1 MPIITLFLI
10 IFTFQMVPA
19 HAQEKQVF
27 GIGEGIAM
35 HGDAKYAPSATHLDY
50 ANPSAPQG
58 GTLKQA
64 VIGTFDSLNP
74 FALKGK
80 AAQGLHLTYDR
91 LMQRV
96 WDEPFTLYPLIAERA
111 ELADDRSGITFYLN
125 PAARFNDGTPIT
137 ADDVLFS
144 FETLKNE
151 GRPNMRRIYELAS
164 TAKKIDQTT
173 VSFTFKEGYD
183 QETAMIFAMMPVLSK
198 KYWEN
203 KTFDSSTLN
212 IPVTS
217 GPYKITNVDPGKSL
231 TLQRDK
237 NYWANNRALANGQYN
252 FDRLV
257 YEYMRDDTVALEAF
271 RKGNFDIRM
280 EYNLPKWET
289 AYKGQGG
296 FKKVAFRHARPVRT
310 EMFIFNTRRAPFDD
324 IRVRKAL
331 NLAFDAEWVNKNIFY
346 GRMKRIG
353 SFFDNSEL
361 EAPKTDDL
369 WQPPSNADRK
379 EMRENLRV
387 AGQLLQEAGWN
398 VNSAGQR
405 VNEEG
410 NVFSFEIL
418 SGSPENEKVALH
430 FVRNLQR
437 LGIKASVRTLDSA
450 AFRDRLNVYDYD
462 MVSYYWQNSL
472 SPGTEQ
478 YIYWSCEAA
487 EQQGRWNYM
496 GICDSE
502 IDSLARAVPE
512 AKDRTGLVNNVQ
524 AMDAALLNHVVGVP
538 LFYLDSDLIA
548 VRNNIAYPNKTPIY
562 GPVIE
567 TWWSK
572 RTQ

>member
-1 MPIITLFLI
+1 
-10 IFTFQMVPA
+10 
-19 HAQEKQVF
+19 
-27 GIGEGIAM
+27 M
-35 HGDAKYAPSATHLDY
+35 HGQPKYVPTATHLEY
-50 ANPSAPQG
+50 ANPNAPQG
-58 GTLKQA
+58 GTLRQA
-64 VIGTFDSLNP
+64 VIGTFDSVNP

-96 WDEPFTLYPLIAERA
+96 WDEPFTLYPMIAKSA
-111 ELADDRSGITFYLN
+111 ELAEDRSGITFHLN
-125 PAARFNDGTPIT
+125 PEARFNDGSPIT

-144 FETLKNE
+144 FETLKAE
-151 GRPNMRRIYELAS
+151 GRPNMRRIYELAK
-164 TAKKIDQTT
+164 TAEKVSDSA

-198 KYWEN
+198 SYWAG
-203 KTFDSSTLN
+203 KTFDSSTLD

-217 GPYKITNVDPGKSL
+217 GPYKITSVDPGKSITL
-231 TLQRDK
+231 TRDK

-252 FDRLV
+252 FDRLI
-257 YEYMRDDTVALEAF
+257 YEYLRDDTVALEAF

-280 EYNLPKWET
+280 EYSLPKWET
-289 AYKGQGG
+289 AYRGQSG

-310 EMFIFNTRRAPFDD
+310 EMLIFNTRRAPFDD

-331 NLAFDAEWVNKNIFY
+331 NLAFDADWVNKNIFY

-361 EAPKTDDL
+361 EAPKTESL
-369 WQPPSNADRK
+369 WQPPSNTDRA
-379 EMRENLRV
+379 EMRKSLRT
-387 AGQLLQEAGWN
+387 AGQLLQDAGWN

-405 VNEEG
+405 VNENG
-410 NVFSFEIL
+410 TIFTFEIL

-437 LGIKASVRTLDSA
+437 LGINASVRTLDSA

-496 GICDSE
+496 GICDPE
-502 IDSLARAVPE
+502 IDTLAQAVPE
-512 AKDRTGLVNNVQ
+512 AKDRTELVDNVR

-548 VRNNIAYPNKTPIY
+548 VRNTIGFPNQTPVY
-562 GPVIE
+562 GPIIE

-572 RTQ
+572 QGQ